1 MKKWHLKLLF
11 IVCCGVG
18 LHLYSIH
25 YNKKLEKEGVYSIAT
40 IKEFYYHNKKI
51 EMCRFS
57 FMFQG
62 KEIVASEL
70 MECFHRKIKA
80 GDRFY
85 VRFAPDDPEHPS
97 IYYNTPVPSHI
108 QTSPE
113 NGWKEL
119 PPIDSTK
126 IPVSDCKYP
135 PNFLTIEKK

>member
-11 IVCCGVG
+11 ITLCAV
-18 LHLYSIH
+18 SI
-25 YNKKLEKEGVYSIAT
+25 YVYGKYYKQKLEKEGVYSIAT

-62 KEIVASEL
+62 KEIIASEL
-70 MECFHRKIKA
+70 MTCFEGKIKI

-85 VRFAPDDPEHPS
+85 VKFVPNDPKYS
-97 IYYNTPVPSHI
+97 TISYNAPVPNHI
-108 QTSPE
+108 QNVPE
-113 NGWKEL
+113 SGWEKR

-126 IPVSDCKYP
+126 IPQSYCK
-135 PNFLTIEKK
+135 